1 MVMEKQD
8 VGEGEST
15 SSLAK
20 KNGHFWK
27 KLWDHPENAEL
38 KQLRK
43 DPNVL
48 FADDKI
54 FIPEVELKELP
65 KPTEQR
71 HKFKRKGEPCKIKL
85 QLLQN
90 GEPRANED
98 YVFEV
103 GGKLIKG
110 KTDADGQ
117 LEHYIPGDSS
127 MGTLT
132 LRNGEDVYPVK
143 IGVLDPVDKETGVQ
157 QRLNNLGYDCGAEDG
172 EIGEQTIEALK
183 KFQAEHDLQV
193 SGEADAATKAKLKE
207 LSK

>member
-1 MVMEKQD
+1 MPEQD

-27 KLWDHPENAEL
+27 KIWDHPDNADL

-54 FIPEVELKELP
+54 FIPEVEIKYLP
-65 KPTEQR
+65 KPTEKK

-85 QLLQN
+85 QLLKL

-110 KTDADGQ
+110 KTDGDGQ
-117 LEHYIPGDSS
+117 LEHYIPGDGST
-127 MGTLT
+127 GTLT
-132 LRNGEDVYPVK
+132 LSNGNEVLPVR
-143 IGVLDPVDKETGVQ
+143 IGQLDPVDKVVGVQ
-157 QRLNNLGYDCGAEDG
+157 QRLNNLGHDCGAEDG
-172 EIGEQTIEALK
+172 ELGEQTIEALK
-183 KFQAEHDLQV
+183 KFQAEHDLEV
-193 SGEADAATKAKLKE
+193 TGEADAATKAKLKE